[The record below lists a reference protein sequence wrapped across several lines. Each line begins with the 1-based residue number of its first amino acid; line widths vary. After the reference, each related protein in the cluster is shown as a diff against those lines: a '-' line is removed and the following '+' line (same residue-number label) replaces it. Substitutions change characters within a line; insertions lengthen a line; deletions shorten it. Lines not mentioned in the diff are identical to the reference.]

1 MAQQRNGITS
11 LTDQDRRRVLRRIT
25 HTKRSSHLFI
35 VLQQLTWLVLDTMV
49 CIRTGYVQHTSSV
62 PNSEPNPTSA
72 LSLHALPFIVRRAS
86 TAPLGVITSGNDP
99 VPAAQP

>member
-25 HTKRSSHLFI
+25 RTKRSSHLFI

-62 PNSEPNPTSA
+62 RTANGTSA